1 MECSAWSY
9 ISRKTQK
16 PQKFWKNPQNLGLKC
31 MNAWKKK
38 VLGRLPSDLILVEA
52 ENAVGEKILEWE
64 RVLGRERKFSIER
77 DVKNENR
84 ITPQRYMEKRSSM
97 DLGAIEI
104 CRALNLDRSESVK
117 VLSRICRWQKYL
129 DGSRSCRE
137 SIDQTESFS
146 MDQEAVGK
154 LSRQI
159 LKSSMDW
166 NCANF
171 YQEKKKEGLDRCKSV
186 EDLSSLK
193 KMSFSR
199 KEKHIKMNATSKLL
213 LHGSNQHVKI

>member
-1 MECSAWSY
+1 MQQECNAWSFIIKFTKHNPK
-9 ISRKTQK
+9 ISRKTKK
-16 PQKFWKNPQNLGLKC
+16 PKIFSKTSKLRFKMHEC
-31 MNAWKKK
+31 MKKK
-38 VLGRLPSDLILVEA
+38 VLGHLPSDLILVEA

-84 ITPQRYMEKRSSM
+84 ITPQRYMEKSNSM

-159 LKSSMDW
+159 LKSSMGRICDKI
-166 NCANF
+166 C
-171 YQEKKKEGLDRCKSV
+171 QEKKSKGLDRLEFV
-186 EDLSSLK
+186 EWLLSLIK
-193 KMSFSR
+193 KNFKER
-199 KEKHIKMNATSKLL
+199 KNTKR
-213 LHGSNQHVKI
+213 